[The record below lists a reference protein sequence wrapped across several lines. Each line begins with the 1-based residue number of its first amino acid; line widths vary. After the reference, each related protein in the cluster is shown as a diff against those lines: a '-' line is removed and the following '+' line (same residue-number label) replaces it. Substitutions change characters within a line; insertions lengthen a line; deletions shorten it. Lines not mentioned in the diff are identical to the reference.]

1 MYPYYPGNW
10 PWPFCDC
17 TSLYKARSSWAQ
29 EDMLP
34 KVCVPHYLCPDAQ
47 TLECLLCMD
56 LSLCQRLWGP
66 RPQAYPRTVPV
77 RTKSFV
83 DLVSPNF
90 TSWVCCFS
98 THSQNWSPEL
108 YIYVAAGCRTKLLNT
123 RELESVLIWIL
134 ALLLISL
141 KTLSKWLNV
150 YK

>member
-10 PWPFCDC
+10 SWPFCDC
-17 TSLYKARSSWAQ
+17 TSLYKARSPWAQ

-66 RPQAYPRTVPV
+66 RPQAYPRTVAV
-77 RTKSFV
+77 RTKSKSHLLSMLF
-83 DLVSPNF
+83 LNSF
-90 TSWVCCFS
+90 TKLI
-98 THSQNWSPEL
+98 PRAL
-108 YIYVAAGCRTKLLNT
+108 YLCSAGCRTKLLNT
-123 RELESVLIWIL
+123 RDLESVLIWIL

>member
-1 MYPYYPGNW
+1 MYPYYPETG
-10 PWPFCDC
+10 PGPSV
-17 TSLYKARSSWAQ
+17 TAPLSTKQGIHGPQ

-83 DLVSPNF
+83 DLVSPEIHLLSIIVLNSF
-90 TSWVCCFS
+90 T
-98 THSQNWSPEL
+98 NWSPEL
-108 YIYVAAGCRTKLLNT
+108 LYLCSAGCRTKLLST
-123 RELESVLIWIL
+123 RDLESVLIWIL

-141 KTLSKWLNV
+141 KTLSRLNV